1 MSKHVSRIIC
11 IGDIHGELFKLQDLM
26 NKISLSKKNDQ
37 LIFLGDYIDRGERS
51 RKVIDYIIDLQKNYD
66 VICLLGNHESF
77 AIETIKD
84 RNSPMLGSWIRNGG
98 GTTICNYNWDLDEL
112 NSVHGDWLRSLK
124 LIHETENHI
133 FVHGHL
139 MWNKDIDEQEE
150 EACLWGR
157 FDSIKPHKSGKTVV
171 CGHTIQHGGYTHMK
185 YKVCIDTGSFKP
197 DGYITAMVI
206 EENRYKFID
215 SR

>member
-1 MSKHVSRIIC
+1 MSDRLIIY
-11 IGDIHGELFKLQDLM
+11 GDLHGEYTKLQDLM
-26 NKISLSKKNDQ
+26 NKISLSKKNDT
-37 LIFLGDYIDRGERS
+37 LIFLGDYIDRGEHS
-51 RKVIDYIIDLQKNYD
+51 RKVIDYIIDLQKNYN
-66 VICLLGNHESF
+66 VVCLLGNHESL
-77 AIETIKD
+77 AIESIANPD
-84 RNSPMLGSWIRNGG
+84 SFIVNSWIQNGG
-98 GTTICNYNWDLDEL
+98 YSTLANYDKDIKEMD
-112 NSVHGDWLRSLK
+112 SVHGDWLRSLK

-139 MWNKDIDEQEE
+139 RWDKDIDEQDE

-171 CGHTIQHGGYTHMK
+171 VGHTIQHGGHTDLG

-197 DGYITAMVI
+197 EGYITAMIIDGNKTGFV
-206 EENRYKFID
+206 D